1 MLESTVCACFRHA
14 LACTLTRVCFRRLQC
29 TRTLAYG
36 WAAPPTLR
44 LPVACAARRPLPL
57 SRHCISFSLRLLAW
71 LPLSRGFRFRCQN
84 RPPNGACCC
93 SLPDRP
99 TSTCLPN
106 PTLADEHYFPTL
118 LATLGRE
125 NETYCDGNGVASA
138 NWTIQG
144 PHPHHYT

>member
-1 MLESTVCACFRHA
+1 ML
-14 LACTLTRVCFRRLQC
+14 LL
-29 TRTLAYG
+29 
-36 WAAPPTLR
+36 
-44 LPVACAARRPLPL
+44 AARPFPAPHAR
-57 SRHCISFSLRLLAW
+57 
-71 LPLSRGFRFRCQN
+71 
-84 RPPNGACCC
+84 
-93 SLPDRP
+93 
-99 TSTCLPN
+99 